1 MAQARAR
8 IRRIEFEN
16 FKALRNYAVSLSD
29 MNILVGPNNSGKS
42 TIIGALRTLDAAL
55 RFARARAP
63 MRLHVGE
70 TAYIAYRIPEDSVPI
85 SLENVLTD
93 YRGTE
98 SRVTFHLTNRNTL
111 TLIFPEEGGCVLL
124 PEVDGGVVT
133 SAAVF
138 KREFPLSIIIVPV
151 LGPVEHREKLRERS
165 TVVGG
170 LSTHRASRHFRSYW
184 HYEPEGFRA
193 FADLLERT
201 WPDLKIEA
209 PVLNPGAEL
218 AMFCYEGRTPRE
230 IYWVGFGFQVWC
242 QLLTH
247 LSRVTPD
254 TLLVVDEPE
263 VYLHPDVQRQMLGII
278 RDLGAEVLM
287 ATHSSEIIAEADP
300 SEIVLIDK
308 RQEAAVRLKNVAGVQ
323 RALKAVGS
331 VHNITLTALA
341 RSRRILFVEGLDDFQ
356 LIRRFA
362 RRMGLQELSSGAG
375 IAALESGGFGS
386 WRKVTVLGTGMA
398 EALGSP
404 LLIGAVYDRDYYCPE
419 QITEVVEALSG
430 SVTLAWVLERKEIEN
445 YLLVPSALDRTI
457 VRAIADR
464 RERTGGPEP
473 EVVAA
478 ADILDEITQPM
489 RDDIVAQLMARA
501 HEFLLAKG
509 QDRSVLNKEVMV
521 SVAQRWSDLETRMAL
536 VPGKEVL
543 REFRQRIQDLYG
555 VTLTDARITEAMT
568 RDEIPQDMR
577 QLLAKLEAFRVT
589 IVEA

>member
-1 MAQARAR
+1 MSQTSAR

-16 FKALRNYAVSLSD
+16 FKALRNYALALTD

-63 MRLHVGE
+63 MRLHVGDI
-70 TAYIAYRIPEDSVPI
+70 AYVAYRIPADSVPI

-93 YRGTE
+93 YKGSE

-111 TLIFPEEGGCVLL
+111 TLIFPEDGGCVLL
-124 PEVDGGVVT
+124 PQVDGGVVT
-133 SAAVF
+133 SAAMF
-138 KREFPLSIIIVPV
+138 KREFPLSIVIVPV
-151 LGPVEHREKLRERS
+151 LGPVEHQEKLRERP
-165 TVVGG
+165 TVIGG

-184 HYEPEGFRA
+184 HYAPQGFSA
-193 FADLLERT
+193 FADLVERT
-201 WPDLKIEA
+201 WPDLRIEA
-209 PVLNPGAEL
+209 PILNPGAEL

-254 TLLVVDEPE
+254 ALLVVDEPE

-308 RQEAAVRLKNVAGVQ
+308 RQVTAIRLKNIAGVQ
-323 RALKAVGS
+323 RALNAVGS
-331 VHNITLTALA
+331 AHNITLTALA
-341 RSRRILFVEGLDDFQ
+341 RSRRVLFVEGLDDFQ

-386 WRKVTVLGTGMA
+386 WRKVTILASGIA
-398 EALGSP
+398 EALGAP

-419 QITEVVEALSG
+419 QITEVVGTLSG
-430 SVTLAWVLERKEIEN
+430 SLKMAWVLERKEIEN
-445 YLLVPSALDRTI
+445 YLLVPAALDRAV

-464 RERTGGPEP
+464 RERTGGPPP
-473 EVVAA
+473 EIVAA
-478 ADILDEITQPM
+478 AVILEEITQPM
-489 RDDIVAQLMARA
+489 RDDIVAQLLARA
-501 HEFLLAKG
+501 HDFLLPKG
-509 QDRSVLNKEVMV
+509 QDRSVLNKAVMV
-521 SVAQRWSDLETRMAL
+521 SFAEKWSDLETRMAL

-543 REFRQRIQDLYG
+543 REFRQRVQDLCG
-555 VTLTDARITEAMT
+555 VTLTDARITEAMS
-568 RDEIPQDMR
+568 RDEVPADMR
-577 QLLAKLEAFRVT
+577 QLLAELDVFRVSN
-589 IVEA
+589 VQA